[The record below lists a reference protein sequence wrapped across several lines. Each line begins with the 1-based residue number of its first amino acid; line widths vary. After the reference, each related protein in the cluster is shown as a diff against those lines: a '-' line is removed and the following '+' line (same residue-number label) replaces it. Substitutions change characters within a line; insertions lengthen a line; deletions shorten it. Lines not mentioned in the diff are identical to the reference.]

1 MQDQRMGNLVKQN
14 VILETSNEFLK
25 STELPE
31 SGLFLP
37 RAVNSLYLQFCIS
50 QKFDVVLDI
59 VLFQ

>member
-50 QKFDVVLDI
+50 QMWF
-59 VLFQ
+59 